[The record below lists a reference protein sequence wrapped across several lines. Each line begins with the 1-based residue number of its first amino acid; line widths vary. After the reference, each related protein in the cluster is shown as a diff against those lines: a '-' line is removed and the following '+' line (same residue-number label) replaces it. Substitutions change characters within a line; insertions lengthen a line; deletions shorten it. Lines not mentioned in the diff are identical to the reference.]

1 MPSAYH
7 KQILVGLNEDSVRAR
22 KTRLKSASPMS
33 TTTRLQVIT
42 NNTLE
47 KMIPDKKYDDFHGST
62 RNDMLSLVV
71 LPPLELMWNVT
82 LKQKIALYHHNDGTR
97 RITLAEVR
105 FFVRPVQIVI
115 KLFKV
120 VVELVLFVLH
130 HHAHNQLMTLS
141 LDTPKL
147 SIEPDLTAR
156 S

>member
-1 MPSAYH
+1 LTLGRQFTEYYDNYVLYYTYAALRLTQFQDARKTMPSAYH

-71 LPPLELMWNVT
+71 LPPLELMWNVP
-82 LKQKIALYHHNDGTR
+82 LKQKIALYHHNDGSR

-105 FFVRPVQIVI
+105 FFVRPV
-115 KLFKV
+115 
-120 VVELVLFVLH
+120 
-130 HHAHNQLMTLS
+130 
-141 LDTPKL
+141 
-147 SIEPDLTAR
+147 
-156 S
+156 

>member
-1 MPSAYH
+1 MTLGRQFTEYYDNYVLYYTYAALRLTQFQDARKAMPSAYH

-22 KTRLKSASPMS
+22 KTRLKSTSPMS

-47 KMIPDKKYDDFHGST
+47 KMIPDKKYDGFHGST

-82 LKQKIALYHHNDGTR
+82 LKQKIALYHHNDGSR

-105 FFVRPVQIVI
+105 FFVRPV
-115 KLFKV
+115 
-120 VVELVLFVLH
+120 
-130 HHAHNQLMTLS
+130 
-141 LDTPKL
+141 
-147 SIEPDLTAR
+147 
-156 S
+156 